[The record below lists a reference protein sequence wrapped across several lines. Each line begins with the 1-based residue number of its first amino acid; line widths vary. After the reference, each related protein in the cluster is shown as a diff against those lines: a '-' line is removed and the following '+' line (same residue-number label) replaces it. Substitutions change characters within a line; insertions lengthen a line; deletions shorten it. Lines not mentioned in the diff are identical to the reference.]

1 MLIAG
6 KVKDGAA
13 LLKAG
18 FSHVQCVTPQE
29 MLLTEAMKPT
39 VAKENIRKAIMQL

>member
-6 KVKDGAA
+6 KVKDAAA

-18 FSHVQCVTPQE
+18 FSHVQCVTPQG